1 MTVMAILAG
10 ILLVVLSLGLGV
22 AVVRYLTVHPLKMS
36 QYLFLACVLLFLAI
50 SVIATQFGW
59 PLILAALAIG
69 VLAFLA
75 GYTYETRRFLSRED
89 DRPVPA
95 ITRAKDDPGKG
106 HTAIVYFTHGEPETF
121 DPIGWI
127 NQFRE
132 FDHQGI
138 AFAPLLVRPFFV
150 YKVRQKYLQV
160 GASGHRRMHEQM
172 IRSLEARY
180 REAGDTSTRFYI
192 CFLDDNPRPDAAV
205 IQALNEGASR
215 IVVAEVF
222 LTISNHTAEGKAL
235 IEEIGIHDYN
245 VDLRY
250 TGPMWDSAILKGMY
264 VQRANIALNGVAK
277 ADTGVLLVGHGQPDQ
292 WDEEWPTLTEQEI
305 SFRQDILARFVADGY
320 PPENLSLAWMM
331 FKEPA
336 PGPKIEEWHGRG
348 LKQVIYI
355 PAAISAEAIHSQ
367 ADIPE
372 LVEGAKVPPEFRR
385 INLGAWNNDPLT
397 ITAIKAKIDP
407 QLN

>member
-1 MTVMAILAG
+1 MAVLAWF
-10 ILLVVLSLGLGV
+10 LLVALSLGLGA
-22 AVVRYLTVHPLKMS
+22 AVVKYLTVHPLQMS
-36 QYLFLACVLLFLAI
+36 RFLFIASLLLFLAI
-50 SVIATQFGW
+50 AVIVTQFSW
-59 PLILAALAIG
+59 PVILLAAAVAAI
-69 VLAFLA
+69 AFLA
-75 GYTYETRRFLSRED
+75 AYALMTRRFLARED
-89 DRPVPA
+89 DRPAPA

-138 AFAPLLVRPFFV
+138 AFAPVLVRPFFV

-172 IRSLEARY
+172 IKSLEARY
-180 REAGDTSTRFYI
+180 REAGDHTTRFYI

-205 IQALNEGASR
+205 IQALNDGASR

-222 LTISNHTAEGKAL
+222 LTISNHTAEGKEL

-245 VDLRY
+245 VDLHY
-250 TGPMWDSAILKGMY
+250 TGPMWDSAILKDMY
-264 VQRANIALNGVAK
+264 VQRANRELNGIAK
-277 ADTGVLLVGHGQPDQ
+277 ADTGVLLVGHGQPGQ

-372 LVEGAKVPPEFRR
+372 LVEGARVPPDFRR

-397 ITAIKAKIDP
+397 ITAIKAKVDA

>member
-1 MTVMAILAG
+1 MAVLAWL
-10 ILLVVLSLGLGV
+10 LLVALSLGLGA
-22 AVVRYLTVHPLKMS
+22 AVVKYLTVHPLQMS
-36 QYLFLACVLLFLAI
+36 RYLFLSSLLLFLT
-50 SVIATQFGW
+50 IAVLVTQFSW
-59 PLILAALAIG
+59 PLILLALGVAAI
-69 VLAFLA
+69 AFLV
-75 GYTYETRRFLSRED
+75 GYAFMTRRFLARED

-95 ITRAKDDPGKG
+95 ITRAKNDPGKG

-121 DPIGWI
+121 DPIGWL

-138 AFAPLLVRPFFV
+138 AFAPLLVRPFFI

-172 IRSLEARY
+172 IKSLEARY
-180 REAGDTSTRFYI
+180 REAGDESTRFYI

-205 IQALNEGASR
+205 IQAMNDGASR

-222 LTISNHTAEGKAL
+222 LTISNHTAEGKEL
-235 IEEIGIHDYN
+235 IEEIGIHDYS
-245 VDLRY
+245 VELQY
-250 TGPMWDSAILKGMY
+250 TGPMWDSEILKDMY
-264 VQRANIALNGVAK
+264 VQRANKALDGASK
-277 ADTGVLLVGHGQPDQ
+277 SDTGVLLVGHGQPDQ

-320 PPENLSLAWMM
+320 PAENLSLAWMM

-336 PGPKIEEWHGRG
+336 PGPKIEEWYGRG
-348 LKQVIYI
+348 LRQVIYI

-372 LVEGAKVPPEFRR
+372 LIEGARVPPDFRR

-397 ITAIKAKIDP
+397 ISAIKAKIDV